1 MRRDYSIEQAYF
13 FLLLLLFFFSHFNI
27 IKNFP
32 MVKHIIYSNLELR
45 KFLDQSNYDTIN
57 IEGIQWRIDRDS
69 NCIPYVLAKLI
80 APLPIAVAQQK
91 YFVYRDK
98 KFPFNPSL
106 N

>member
-1 MRRDYSIEQAYF
+1 M
-13 FLLLLLFFFSHFNI
+13 
-27 IKNFP
+27 IK
-32 MVKHIIYSNLELR
+32 KIIYSVPELQH
-45 KFLDQSNYDTIN
+45 FLDRSEYETIC